1 MIRIEIIAVLILAL
15 LLQTNQ
21 AVSIEKGSISLE
33 PVTGDQSETFK
44 VDLGS
49 QLRQELNLTQ
59 SSRINI

>member
-1 MIRIEIIAVLILAL
+1 MIHIEIIAVLILAL
-15 LLQTNQ
+15 LLHTNQ

>member
-15 LLQTNQ
+15 LLHTNQ

>member
-1 MIRIEIIAVLILAL
+1 MIRIEIIAVLIFSL

-44 VDLGS
+44 VELGS